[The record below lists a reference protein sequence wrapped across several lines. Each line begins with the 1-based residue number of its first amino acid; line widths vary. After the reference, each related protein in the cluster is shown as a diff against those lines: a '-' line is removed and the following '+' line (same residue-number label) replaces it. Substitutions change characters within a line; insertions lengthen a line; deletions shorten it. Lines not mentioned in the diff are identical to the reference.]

1 MRHISASCSRFEHG
15 ILKHRWLEGE
25 TQEESIGWRHGHP
38 IPVPEPR
45 IRHGRTRFP
54 DPRTDGRHAHTY
66 YIYYYSDWPR
76 EGENPNQREDEIP
89 VYHVP
94 IAGVDEQ
101 GQPIWAQLDNNS
113 GQDHFAWTSQ
123 GPRMRR
129 DLEKLGQSDIG
140 IILFRRMLMEQM
152 QLMEDGGEPMNVFR
166 DPAQNDIIWLP
177 FDRME
182 DEVIE
187 GKTAIP
193 KQKEHRGEASP
204 PAHRASSTR

>member
-1 MRHISASCSRFEHG
+1 
-15 ILKHRWLEGE
+15 
-25 TQEESIGWRHGHP
+25 
-38 IPVPEPR
+38 
-45 IRHGRTRFP
+45 
-54 DPRTDGRHAHTY
+54 
-66 YIYYYSDWPR
+66 
-76 EGENPNQREDEIP
+76 
-89 VYHVP
+89 
-94 IAGVDEQ
+94 
-101 GQPIWAQLDNNS
+101 
-113 GQDHFAWTSQ
+113 
-123 GPRMRR
+123 MRR

-193 KQKEHRGEASP
+193 KQKEHRGEAISAGSSGKFNPLNLEYAKRIGAPLPPPFPASAKTAVEVSP
-204 PAHRASSTR
+204 G